1 MSPFNLLFFIRM
13 FLVLSLNETNLK
25 KPETNPQPQEIQKP
39 HFKIDIT
46 EVFINKGFIS
56 NIELKYELFARQRMQ
71 AIMIWQMDLSLCAS
85 KKKKHIPI
93 LYPTYIPI

>member
-1 MSPFNLLFFIRM
+1 M

-25 KPETNPQPQEIQKP
+25 KPETNPQPQEIWKP

-56 NIELKYELFARQRMQ
+56 NIEIKYELFA
-71 AIMIWQMDLSLCAS
+71 
-85 KKKKHIPI
+85 H
-93 LYPTYIPI
+93 